1 MLAHKIL
8 GMKTKFYWHLGLYIL
23 LIACSG
29 QVSPKDPI
37 EHVLASED
45 PRIKSVMEN
54 LDAHEIQILFTQI
67 DRSGDSITLTD
78 HTFQIDEEAYFY
90 PASTVKFPI
99 AVLALEYVNEL
110 KELDL
115 HTRFY
120 VEGDTLETTV
130 SDEIEKVFAI
140 SDNAAN
146 NRLVELLGQ
155 DRINERLQK
164 KGIKPVRI
172 AHRLSTSNAD
182 EVVTKPLIVYLND
195 STIKSMGSSTNS
207 PPQDLRL
214 KEIIKGSGYVDE
226 DTLVLEPF
234 DFSQK
239 NYYPIIAQHATLK
252 RVLFPDLFNKSQQ
265 FGLDDKSRRFLL
277 EAMKSR
283 PRELGFDPE
292 MYYDSFVKFFL
303 FGDTQS
309 PYPEHIEIYNKVGYA
324 YGTLTDCAYVQ
335 DVKNN
340 VEFMLTATILVNS
353 NGIFNDNVYEFE
365 EVGIPFLAALGQEL
379 HTLELNRK
387 K

>member
-1 MLAHKIL
+1 
-8 GMKTKFYWHLGLYIL
+8 MKTQFIWYSALWIL
-23 LIACSG
+23 LGACSG

-45 PRIKSVMEN
+45 PRIKSVMEK

-78 HTFQIDEEAYFY
+78 HSFQIDEEAYFY

-115 HTRFY
+115 NTLFY
-120 VEGDTLETTV
+120 VEGDTIETTV
-130 SDEIEKVFAI
+130 AAEVAKVFAV
-140 SDNAAN
+140 SDNEAN
-146 NRLVELLGQ
+146 NRFVELLGQ

-195 STIKSMGSSTNS
+195 STTKSMGSSTNA

-214 KEIIKGSGYVDE
+214 KKIIKGSGYIDE
-226 DTLVLEPF
+226 DTLIGEPF

-239 NYYPIIAQHATLK
+239 NYYPLIAQHATLK
-252 RVLFPDLFNKSQQ
+252 RVLFPELFDSSQQ
-265 FGLDDKSRRFLL
+265 FGLDEESRLL
-277 EAMKSR
+277 LLNAMKSR
-283 PRELGFDPE
+283 PRELGYDPE
-292 MYYDSFVKFFL
+292 IYYDSYVKFFL
-303 FGDTQS
+303 YGDSES
-309 PYPEHIEIYNKVGYA
+309 PYPENIEIYNKVGYA
-324 YGTLTDCAYVQ
+324 YGTLTDCAYIR
-335 DVKNN
+335 DVKND
-340 VEFMLTATILVNS
+340 VEFLLTATLLVNS
-353 NGIFNDNVYEFE
+353 NGVFNDNDYEYE
-365 EVGIPFLAALGQEL
+365 KIGIPFLAALGQEL
-379 HTLELNRK
+379 YDLELHRK
-387 K
+387 E

>member
-8 GMKTKFYWHLGLYIL
+8 GMKTKFYWHLSLYIL

-29 QVSPKDPI
+29 QVSPKNPI

-99 AVLALEYVNEL
+99 AVLALEYLNEL

-130 SDEIEKVFAI
+130 ADEIAKVFAI

-214 KEIIKGSGYVDE
+214 KEIIKGSGYIDE
-226 DTLVLEPF
+226 DTLVGEPF

-252 RVLFPDLFNKSQQ
+252 RVLFPDLFNISQQ
-265 FGLDDKSRRFLL
+265 FGLDDKSRRLL
-277 EAMKSR
+277 LNAMKSR
-283 PRELGFDPE
+283 PRELGYDPE

-324 YGTLTDCAYVQ
+324 YGTLTDCAYVH

>member
-8 GMKTKFYWHLGLYIL
+8 GMKTKFYWHLSLYIL

-29 QVSPKDPI
+29 QVSPKNPI

-99 AVLALEYVNEL
+99 AVLALEYLNEL

-130 SDEIEKVFAI
+130 ADEIAKVFAI

-155 DRINERLQK
+155 DRINERLHK

-214 KEIIKGSGYVDE
+214 KEIIKGSGYIDE
-226 DTLVLEPF
+226 DTLVGEPF

-252 RVLFPDLFNKSQQ
+252 RVLFPDLFNISQQ
-265 FGLDDKSRRFLL
+265 FGLDDKSRRLL
-277 EAMKSR
+277 LNAMKSR
-283 PRELGFDPE
+283 PRELGYDPE

-324 YGTLTDCAYVQ
+324 YGTLTDCAYVH